1 MHFLR
6 HFKEREKKQK
16 RNLRLLSSRPVN
28 LAILAREIADFARL
42 RLGAVAGRLGAAD
55 ERVEVGARVGAGAVD
70 RDGLEVDVVA
80 FLRGEEQGRQ
90 RSANNGSM
98 IPYFKGV
105 KVGRRKQHILNG
117 PLPAG
122 RPVTSMV

>member
-1 MHFLR
+1 MKDSFLAFLR
-6 HFKEREKKQK
+6 DFKEREKKQK
-16 RNLRLLSSRPVN
+16 RNLRLLSSGPVN

-90 RSANNGSM
+90 WSANNGSM
-98 IPYFKGV
+98 V
-105 KVGRRKQHILNG
+105 V
-117 PLPAG
+117 
-122 RPVTSMV
+122 